1 MTYSKLQTGLNE
13 NKHKMKSIGIA
24 VDNDFNSDIRVRK
37 EVEILKN
44 NGFKVN
50 VLCFGFDNNIYP
62 PVDGVNIRRIRIKK
76 KIKDILFFLFNRLP
90 LYELIWEKE
99 IKKFIERD
107 AIRLIHVHDLYMA
120 KSAGKAIQ
128 SLKRDIPLI
137 LDLHENFPYA
147 IQSYNWTKGKLRG
160 FISKPK
166 AWIQKEADYLRYASK
181 LIVLSESFK
190 ADLLERYEFLDKD
203 NIVSFP
209 NVIDLRRFEKY
220 KIDDSIIKSDKVTL
234 MYFGGVAE
242 RRGIFEAI
250 TVFEKCLD
258 EKLNVDLLIIGP
270 VDKADKASFFYQI
283 NREKLKDSITY
294 IPWIDVSELNTY
306 MHISDIFLSPLI
318 KNKQH
323 ESGVANKIYQY
334 MYGGKPIIVSDCKPQ
349 KELIESFNCGLSY
362 STQEEFLECIRK
374 LVNYKELRE
383 TLGANGFKKLYEK
396 YDNKSYDNILL
407 GLYNELLSTSAHKR

>member
-166 AWIQKEADYLRYASK
+166 AWIKKEADYLRYASK
-181 LIVLSESFK
+181 LIVLTES
-190 ADLLERYEFLDKD
+190 
-203 NIVSFP
+203 
-209 NVIDLRRFEKY
+209 
-220 KIDDSIIKSDKVTL
+220 
-234 MYFGGVAE
+234 
-242 RRGIFEAI
+242 
-250 TVFEKCLD
+250 
-258 EKLNVDLLIIGP
+258 
-270 VDKADKASFFYQI
+270 
-283 NREKLKDSITY
+283 
-294 IPWIDVSELNTY
+294 
-306 MHISDIFLSPLI
+306 
-318 KNKQH
+318 
-323 ESGVANKIYQY
+323 
-334 MYGGKPIIVSDCKPQ
+334 
-349 KELIESFNCGLSY
+349 
-362 STQEEFLECIRK
+362 
-374 LVNYKELRE
+374 
-383 TLGANGFKKLYEK
+383 
-396 YDNKSYDNILL
+396 
-407 GLYNELLSTSAHKR
+407 